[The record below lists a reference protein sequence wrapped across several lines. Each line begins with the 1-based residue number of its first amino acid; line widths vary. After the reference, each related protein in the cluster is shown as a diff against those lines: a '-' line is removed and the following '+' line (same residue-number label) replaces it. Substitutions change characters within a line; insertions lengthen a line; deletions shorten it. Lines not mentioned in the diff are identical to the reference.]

1 MTRRGVLVGAAAIAG
16 ATALLQLLP
25 SRRQTIAAG
34 HLVFDERLIQTP
46 HFAGRAA
53 GLHTHTVSAL
63 QDLCNR
69 WYTQLRRQVLSDGA
83 PVAGLTTW
91 MDHVIMRDCAAEL
104 AQLKQG
110 GEIPD
115 AQQLNAARESRAR
128 GWSLI
133 RRAWLNG
140 EDVDAESR
148 TFDAARALPEAFE
161 AGLEDLRDHYF
172 SKPNLGS
179 YIVPSISHTWTT
191 ALTFYTTTVD
201 DTPLPTWMNQ
211 IVNEELPTHVDP

>member
-91 MDHVIMRDCAAEL
+91 MDHVIMRDCAAEIGYVEHAASSYPEL
-104 AQLKQG
+104 SALLRQL
-110 GEIPD
+110 EIRESWAHVRAVPWVF
-115 AQQLNAARESRAR
+115 AAR
-128 GWSLI
+128 
-133 RRAWLNG
+133 
-140 EDVDAESR
+140 
-148 TFDAARALPEAFE
+148 
-161 AGLEDLRDHYF
+161 
-172 SKPNLGS
+172 
-179 YIVPSISHTWTT
+179 SI
-191 ALTFYTTTVD
+191 
-201 DTPLPTWMNQ
+201 
-211 IVNEELPTHVDP
+211 